1 MHVYKKSNSNTE
13 KKKNPFPRW
22 TSTSSAHWK
31 PIAPR
36 SLNNNISLCFTI
48 FLRILSLNS
57 LYKNNL
63 RTIWNKSHFLF
74 CFFRAIYIYIYKNL
88 RRVLIN
94 YTFWI
99 WFVRWGHE
107 CSTMVCVKQTIF
119 ENAWKYIKIIYFY
132 I

>member
-1 MHVYKKSNSNTE
+1 LHPEALTITFLYASPSFLGFS
-13 KKKNPFPRW
+13 PW
-22 TSTSSAHWK
+22 THCT
-31 PIAPR
+31 R
-36 SLNNNISLCFTI
+36 TI
-48 FLRILSLNS
+48 FVQ
-57 LYKNNL
+57 YETKA
-63 RTIWNKSHFLF
+63 TFFFVFLEQY
-74 CFFRAIYIYIYKNL
+74 IYIYIYKNL

-132 I
+132 IWLTRFYKHYHIPEDS